1 MGALPAKSDRFLQ
14 PDQLLLFLTR
24 PTVSKSPAMASAADP
39 DEPSVRYTSWKKLES
54 AIEATDGD
62 VLIVTHVSPNDFDAI
77 ERRRDR
83 NGHRFRFFYD
93 GNTQIL
99 IVTIPTRVH
108 EALHHGLYNNV
119 IRATTEA
126 NWTSIGT
133 STIRSQFNHPHRG
146 RGSKEA
152 DSSGGPVPDRLRG
165 DAWPTLVI
173 EAGYSMSLNQ
183 LRHAMRWW
191 FSASN
196 HQVKVV
202 VLAKFHSARAEIILE
217 RWEEEE
223 EQSPQGP
230 ITRSQAAA
238 MQQHPDGSIIQP
250 VLQQTITITRDETTD
265 PESYHVTGG
274 ALVLKFHL
282 LFLRDP
288 GPQEGDIVIGI
299 PALQLFAFKVWAM
312 VSE

>member
-14 PDQLLLFLTR
+14 PDQLLLFLR
-24 PTVSKSPAMASAADP
+24 PTVSQSPVMASAADP

-54 AIEATDGD
+54 TIEATDGD
-62 VLIVTHVSPNDFDAI
+62 VLIVTHVSPNDFDDI

-83 NGHRFRFFYD
+83 NGRRFRFFYD
-93 GNTQIL
+93 SNTQIL
-99 IVTIPTRVH
+99 IVTIPTDVH
-108 EALHHGLYNNV
+108 EALHHGPYHHV
-119 IRATTEA
+119 IRATTAA

-133 STIRSQFNHPHRG
+133 STFRLQFNHPHHG
-146 RGSKEA
+146 GGSKEA
-152 DSSGGPVPDRLRG
+152 DSSGGPVPGRLGRG
-165 DAWPTLVI
+165 LWPTLVV
-173 EAGYSMSLNQ
+173 EAGYSMSLNR
-183 LRHAMRWW
+183 LRQAMRWW

-202 VLAKFHSARAEIILE
+202 VLAKFHSAQAEIILE

-223 EQSPQGP
+223 EQNPQGP

-238 MQQHPDGSIIQP
+238 MQQHPGGSIIQP
-250 VLQQTITITRDETTD
+250 VLQQTITITRDEMTD

-274 ALVLKFHL
+274 TLVLKFHL

-299 PALQLFAFKVWAM
+299 PALQLFASQVWA
-312 VSE
+312 VAS